1 MAYLKLKAIWRIG
14 CSSICQVNRTQ
25 NVSKIRNL
33 SIDHLKMKSSRRL
46 KYNNKTDLVTLR
58 QGLIS
63 AYIRFLQET
72 LYKSSFKGFTRHL
85 SAERK
90 QPKIKHNLYFHALFS
105 SFSKFTVFY
114 LVKSILNSRSISK
127 KKATRWLVQI

>member
-1 MAYLKLKAIWRIG
+1 
-14 CSSICQVNRTQ
+14 
-25 NVSKIRNL
+25 
-33 SIDHLKMKSSRRL
+33 MKSSRRL

-90 QPKIKHNLYFHALFS
+90 TAQNKTQSIFSCTFS

-114 LVKSILNSRSISK
+114 LVKSILKSRSISK
-127 KKATRWLVQI
+127 KKPLDG

>member
-1 MAYLKLKAIWRIG
+1 MAYKTLKALLRIG

-33 SIDHLKMKSSRRL
+33 SIDRLKMKSSCSL
-46 KYNNKTDLVTLR
+46 KYKIKTDHVTLR

-63 AYIRFLQET
+63 AHIRSLQET
-72 LYKSSFKGFTRHL
+72 LYKSSFKRFTRHP

-90 QPKIKHNLYFHALFS
+90 RPKIKLNLFFHQVNTFSCTFS
-105 SFSKFTVFY
+105 SFSKFTGFY
-114 LVKSILNSRSISK
+114 FNSIYIELEICS
-127 KKATRWLVQI
+127 

>member
-1 MAYLKLKAIWRIG
+1 MAYLKLKAIWRVG

-90 QPKIKHNLYFHALFS
+90 QPKIKHNLYFHALFLVS
-105 SFSKFTVFY
+105 VNLLFY
-114 LVKSILNSRSISK
+114 LVKSILKSRSISK